1 MYAQSWVL
9 TKVATGCI
17 IDMKFKKEGEN
28 IMERKYNLEKD
39 IFVVVCKTEDPEC
52 SLIAPCHLSADNTVL
67 TMFEHS
73 GAKNYA
79 ISRIPTER
87 EEAMAKTI
95 EYYKNRTEAKEV
107 IVTDMATVANR
118 YAKLSIFDYLFA
130 NGKNVSSRKLSSEK
144 PKYTKDLT
152 QEELVKRASEFT
164 EEMRKD
170 EPKFTDDE
178 PTL

>member
-1 MYAQSWVL
+1 
-9 TKVATGCI
+9 
-17 IDMKFKKEGEN
+17 
-28 IMERKYNLEKD
+28 MERKFNLEKE

-52 SLIAPCHLSADNTVL
+52 SLITPCHLSPDNTVL
-67 TMFEHS
+67 TMFEHN

-79 ISRIPTER
+79 ISRTPIER
-87 EEAMAKTI
+87 EEAMEKTV
-95 EYYKNRTEAKEV
+95 EYYRNRTKAKEV
-107 IVTDMATVANR
+107 IVSDMATVAGR

-130 NGKNVSSRKLSSEK
+130 NGKNVSSRKLSTEK

-152 QEELVKRASEFT
+152 MEELVKRASEFT
-164 EEMRKD
+164 EEIRKD

>member
-1 MYAQSWVL
+1 
-9 TKVATGCI
+9 
-17 IDMKFKKEGEN
+17 
-28 IMERKYNLEKD
+28 MEKKYNLEKD

-52 SLIAPCHLSADNTVL
+52 SLITPCHLSPDNTAL
-67 TMFEHS
+67 LMFEHS
-73 GAKNYA
+73 GTRNYA
-79 ISRIPTER
+79 ISRVPIER
-87 EEAMAKTI
+87 EEAIEKTVN
-95 EYYKNRTEAKEV
+95 YYKNRTQAKEV
-107 IVTDMATVANR
+107 TVTDMATVANR

-130 NGKNVSSRKLSSEK
+130 NGKNVSSRKLSAEK

-152 QEELVKRASEFT
+152 QEELVKRALEFT